1 MFIFSR
7 FLLSKVSFDFT
18 IISPTAV
25 PGLSLIVPQNEDAFT
40 YIENE
45 DYNYLRDGSVPL
57 DTDRIGDFISDA
69 GWDGLS
75 SELV

>member
-1 MFIFSR
+1 M
-7 FLLSKVSFDFT
+7 
-18 IISPTAV
+18 
-25 PGLSLIVPQNEDAFT
+25 PGLSLIVPQNEDAFN

-45 DYNYLRDGSVPL
+45 EYNYLRDGSVPL

-75 SELV
+75 SELVW